1 MPETKQ
7 KPRVPHQRYNHTSK
21 AVYNSQHDVAS
32 AWVNGQYPSED
43 MKGAVVRNSSSNF
56 LGRQRADGSGV
67 LRHYRTIEAI
77 RTLNG
82 LIISNSQCWAR
93 GFAHC
98 TTPPNTDYSAPLT
111 SIRQELDSDHR
122 LRDIVSVD
130 VEGSDMIFHIDGAEY
145 VIYVGTDSSILD
157 TANQIMIRLES
168 GNTALKPS
176 EVTRKLLTPQEVS
189 ESDYDVVAS
198 DEYTKSTFRDPTD
211 EQVNVEGLEVRERYG
226 TRYGYNHK
234 RYRPSMMGNSI
245 IRHGEWFFIPRKDFS
260 KSDYEDGGR
269 TARKKLGN
277 HHVQREDGI
286 AMDSDGKIYVR
297 GMITHANG
305 DHNAVHLGDIWHLA
319 VTHDREVSVL
329 PDAATTRRRVD

>member
-1 MPETKQ
+1 
-7 KPRVPHQRYNHTSK
+7 
-21 AVYNSQHDVAS
+21 
-32 AWVNGQYPSED
+32 
-43 MKGAVVRNSSSNF
+43 
-56 LGRQRADGSGV
+56 
-67 LRHYRTIEAI
+67 
-77 RTLNG
+77 
-82 LIISNSQCWAR
+82 
-93 GFAHC
+93 
-98 TTPPNTDYSAPLT
+98 
-111 SIRQELDSDHR
+111 

-245 IRHGEWFFIPRKDFS
+245 IRHGEWGGYHVKTLASLTMRTEGVQPVRS
-260 KSDYEDGGR
+260 LVTTTYNGR
-269 TARKKLGN
+269 T
-277 HHVQREDGI
+277 
-286 AMDSDGKIYVR
+286 
-297 GMITHANG
+297 
-305 DHNAVHLGDIWHLA
+305 
-319 VTHDREVSVL
+319 VL
-329 PDAATTRRRVD
+329 PWTLTARYTFGA